1 MEARDNDLGPLIW
14 AKANEGKSHAVIAQ
28 EFNATRV
35 VPPRDKPW
43 TKHSISRIAQAT
55 RNFRPRAS
63 EASPTLR
70 QGCSQ
75 AKVRAKVSEASEL
88 LIDLWRQGRSYKEI
102 SSALAAAGIQAPW
115 GGHWGATS
123 IHSYLLR
130 ALNARSLREAR
141 GSLQ

>member
-14 AKANEGKSHAVIAQ
+14 AKVNEGKSYAIIAQ

-43 TKHSISRIAQAT
+43 TKHSISRIAKAT
-55 RNFRPRAS
+55 SDLRAR
-63 EASPTLR
+63 AGQGPPAAR
-70 QGCSQ
+70 QGCAQ
-75 AKVRAKVSEASEL
+75 AKVRAKVSEASEV
-88 LIDLWRQGRSYKEI
+88 LIDLWRRGRSYKEI